1 MTVFSDMDIDDSLV
15 QHTKQQSRAKL
26 LGSQSWAENDNNTLG
41 RYDNVTESQISSLV
55 GLSGDLLGK
64 KEPQGL
70 EKVLLAADKR
80 KDKKRQ
86 RKVSNLSLLNDS
98 NHEEREFEAL

>member
-1 MTVFSDMDIDDSLV
+1 M
-15 QHTKQQSRAKL
+15 
-26 LGSQSWAENDNNTLG
+26 
-41 RYDNVTESQISSLV
+41 TESQISSLV

-70 EKVLLAADKR
+70 EQVLLAADKR

-98 NHEEREFEAL
+98 EEREFEAL